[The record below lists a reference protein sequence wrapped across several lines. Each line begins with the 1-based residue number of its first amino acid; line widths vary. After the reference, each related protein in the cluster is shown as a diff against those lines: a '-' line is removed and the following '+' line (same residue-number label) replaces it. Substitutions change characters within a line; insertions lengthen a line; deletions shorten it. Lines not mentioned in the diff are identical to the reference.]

1 MQFEN
6 LLGLPLRLVRAS
18 IEGEIVV
25 VQTAPPFLARGY
37 TPHWGEERVLR
48 IRELPEGKIEL
59 LVASELVGEER
70 SPFKDKRSSHKQE
83 SSIKGDGT
91 NR

>member
-18 IEGEIVV
+18 IEGEVV
-25 VQTAPPFLARGY
+25 VVSTAPPYLARGY
-37 TPHWGEERVLR
+37 TPHWGEQRVLR

-70 SPFKDKRSSHKQE
+70 VQFKDKRSSHKGE
-83 SSIKGDGT
+83 ASVREDGV